1 MLDSFLPDDQQFYVF
16 ISYCFVTSHHR
27 LVVKTNTQLLP
38 AHCGWLLCSGFHK
51 AWKEHICQTEFS
63 LGHSKEE
70 SASKLSC
77 WAECSSLSTE
87 LPVFLQGKK
96 GAPWPPFL
104 TGGPMAPSIFRAG
117 EYFDS
122 RKYFLLWTP
131 SHASD
136 VSDGLRLMF
145 RCLWFLSL
153 ISIPRFKR
161 LEWLDHPTYIISL
174 FSKPTVP
181 CSMT

>member
-38 AHCGWLLCSGFHK
+38 AIGWLLCSGFLR

-77 WAECSSLSTE
+77 WARTGFLGAE
-87 LPVFLQGKK
+87 LLFSYRERRGPM
-96 GAPWPPFL
+96 APFFL
-104 TGGPMAPSIFRAG
+104 TGGPMAPPSSELESILTVENIFSCG
-117 EYFDS
+117 
-122 RKYFLLWTP
+122 LP

-136 VSDGLRLMF
+136 VSDGLRLM
-145 RCLWFLSL
+145 CSDVSL
-153 ISIPRFKR
+153 ISVSDFYTQI
-161 LEWLDHPTYIISL
+161 
-174 FSKPTVP
+174 
-181 CSMT
+181 

>member
-70 SASKLSC
+70 SASKFIQVVGQNAVPWVL
-77 WAECSSLSTE
+77 SSLFSYRE
-87 LPVFLQGKK
+87 RRGPHGPLFLQG
-96 GAPWPPFL
+96 GPRPPPSSELESIL
-104 TGGPMAPSIFRAG
+104 TVENIFSCG
-117 EYFDS
+117 LPLMLQMSLKDS
-122 RKYFLLWTP
+122 V
-131 SHASD
+131 SCSD
-136 VSDGLRLMF
+136 VSDF
-145 RCLWFLSL
+145 YTQ
-153 ISIPRFKR
+153 I
-161 LEWLDHPTYIISL
+161 
-174 FSKPTVP
+174 
-181 CSMT
+181 